1 LSSNRQ
7 NIEAEVLFAL
17 AREKTQA
24 GREQLFSSVA
34 QLFELS
40 GSRLSDRERALM
52 RDILRRLSHE
62 VEMSIRQKLA
72 ERLANTPSAPRDLV
86 VLLANDRI
94 EVAHPLL
101 VQSSALEEPDLIE
114 IVHARSV
121 QHSLAIAVRSDI
133 KAALSDALIATGNE
147 DVIVALLNNNDAVLS
162 SAAMDHLVAESERV
176 DRYQQPLLRR
186 GDLPPEL
193 ARKMYAW
200 VSESLRSYIVQ
211 TFDMDA
217 AQLDAMLGGAR
228 DQALG
233 EAVTSGDPSQ
243 RLVDKLHAAGE
254 LGPSFLL
261 KTLTKGEIALFEL
274 AFAKLTGLTPA
285 LMRRIIYEPTGEGL
299 AMACKSVG
307 IDRSVFTTMLRL
319 TRKAKEQSDALTP
332 EQMARIQDMFDTLSR
347 MGADLVLRHWAR
359 DPSYLDTL
367 RTQKPN

>member
-1 LSSNRQ
+1 LSANRQ

-72 ERLANTPSAPRDLV
+72 ERLANSPSAPRDLV

-101 VQSSALEEPDLIE
+101 AHSAVLEEPDLIE

-121 QHSLAIAVRSDI
+121 QHSLSIAVRKDI
-133 KAALSDALIATGNE
+133 TAALSDALIATGNE
-147 DVIVALLNNNDAVLS
+147 DVIVALLNNDDATLS
-162 SAAMDHLVAESERV
+162 SSAMDHLVAESERV

-200 VSESLRSYIVQ
+200 VSESLRGYIVQ
-211 TFDMDA
+211 TFKIDTAELDA
-217 AQLDAMLGGAR
+217 ALGAAR

-233 EAVTSGDPSQ
+233 ETIAAGNPSQ

-254 LGPSFLL
+254 LGPAFLL

-274 AFAKLTGLTPA
+274 AFAKLTGLAPA

-299 AMACKSVG
+299 AMSCKAIG
-307 IDRSVFTTMLRL
+307 IDRSVFTTMFRL
-319 TRKAKEQSDALTP
+319 TRKAQEQPDALTP
-332 EQMARIQDMFDTLSR
+332 EQVARVQDLFETMSR

-359 DPSYLDTL
+359 DPSYLDSQ
-367 RTQKPN
+367 RPQKPH